1 MTDSQGIPENI
12 PQSDPQLVASNEV
25 VEPSIVPAT
34 LAAQDSSAAS
44 PLDAHIYPPT
54 FLASELPPSPEQL
67 AAQLRLSKIPPDL
80 RVPWGWADVGV
91 FVFVYLGATI
101 LLGIV
106 AALATARI
114 QHLDLK
120 TMLKAPT
127 DLYIGLTIL
136 AQTAASVVAMLSF
149 FLLTR
154 IRNAGDFWPALGWRS
169 LNGTHT
175 ELGSVVKY
183 LFGGVALA
191 AAASAVSLFVKQ
203 SGNTPIEEMFKA
215 RETILMLM
223 AFGILVAPLVEE
235 TIFRGFLYPV
245 AARRFGI
252 VPGVLFTGI
261 LFGASHI
268 SNLGG
273 ALGQISVLV
282 GVGIVLTWVR
292 ARAGSVLASFLV
304 HIAYN
309 STLFAVTFIGT
320 HGFRDFPVG
329 K

>member
-1 MTDSQGIPENI
+1 MTDSENI
-12 PQSDPQLVASNEV
+12 PQSDPQVAATNAE
-25 VEPSIVPAT
+25 PAT
-34 LAAQDSSAAS
+34 LAAQDPSTAPS
-44 PLDAHIYPPT
+44 LDAHTYPPT
-54 FLASELPPSPEQL
+54 FLSYELPPSPEQL

-80 RVPWGWADVGV
+80 RVPWGWKDVGL

-101 LLGIV
+101 LMGAV
-106 AALATARI
+106 AALAAARI
-114 QHLDLK
+114 QHLDLNTLLK
-120 TMLKAPT
+120 TPT

-136 AQTAASVVAMLSF
+136 AQTGASVVAMLYF
-149 FLLTR
+149 FLLVR
-154 IRNAGDFWPALGWRS
+154 IRHAGDFWPALGWRS

-175 ELGSVVKY
+175 NPRTVVKY

-191 AAASAVSLFVKQ
+191 AAASASSLFVKQ
-203 SGNTPIEEMFKA
+203 SGHTPIEEMFKA
-215 RETILMLM
+215 RNTILMLM

-245 AARRFGI
+245 AARSFGI

-261 LFGASHI
+261 LFGASHV

-273 ALGQISVLV
+273 ALGQIAVLV

-292 ARAGSVLASFLV
+292 ARSGSVLASFLV

-309 STLFAVTFIGT
+309 STLFAVSFIGT
-320 HGFRDFPVG
+320 HGFRDFPAG